1 MSELKIDYGDLA
13 SAARAARSAASSC
26 RSYQSA
32 LERKVSGKLDNLE
45 KGHSGYT
52 SNASYLARQK
62 MSQLSRKAER
72 YDRYSQK
79 LEDFSDKASTTDA
92 NVARSMRADAQNFR
106 KRNDMEV
113 GAVEAFFTW
122 LSTTIINSND
132 FARWL
137 KDAFTDLGNFLDDA
151 WDAVKYWYNC
161 EGGKYIVNAIISTV
175 LVAVAA
181 VVLVC
186 VAWPALLAASGFWAL
201 TVALAGFIGAA
212 ITLVD
217 RFVALTN
224 DVRAYLTH
232 GEDPAWAQ
240 RYDNMNS
247 TVEWLQKENFDSSFI
262 DRLSYKLADAIN
274 VVSAVCAAINL
285 ADIGVTFSRLFKDP
299 AWINKWNRIKSGP
312 RRNIFQKASTKTGRQ
327 TIRRMI
333 NQYKKTTTSAQLE
346 KLAKTKKMKNIKK
359 YTEAIDKWGG
369 YVYKYTSKGPGETIS
384 EMVKDHTYRKSSAI
398 KNMESIMEKLRN
410 IRQPAF
416 AH

>member
-151 WDAVKYWYNC
+151 WDAHHQYGS
-161 EGGKYIVNAIISTV
+161 GGCCSRGSC
-175 LVAVAA
+175 
-181 VVLVC
+181 VC
-186 VAWPALLAASGFWAL
+186 GMAGTSGSVGLLGAYSGSC
-201 TVALAGFIGAA
+201 GIHRGC
-212 ITLVD
+212 D
-217 RFVALTN
+217 
-224 DVRAYLTH
+224 YP
-232 GEDPAWAQ
+232 GG
-240 RYDNMNS
+240 S
-247 TVEWLQKENFDSSFI
+247 
-262 DRLSYKLADAIN
+262 
-274 VVSAVCAAINL
+274 VCC
-285 ADIGVTFSRLFKDP
+285 F
-299 AWINKWNRIKSGP
+299 
-312 RRNIFQKASTKTGRQ
+312 
-327 TIRRMI
+327 
-333 NQYKKTTTSAQLE
+333 NQ
-346 KLAKTKKMKNIKK
+346 
-359 YTEAIDKWGG
+359 
-369 YVYKYTSKGPGETIS
+369 
-384 EMVKDHTYRKSSAI
+384 
-398 KNMESIMEKLRN
+398 
-410 IRQPAF
+410 
-416 AH
+416 